1 MAHFKPTNELQN
13 ELIRSIES
21 IIRSWR
27 NTNDI
32 SSPTH
37 FGDIW
42 EEMNKYKYD
51 ERIEISAVDDIAI
64 SLEHILKQIRYID
77 QC

>member
-1 MAHFKPTNELQN
+1 MAHFKPTNELQT

-51 ERIEISAVDDIAI
+51 DRFPADGVDDIATH
-64 SLEHILKQIRYID
+64 LEHIFNQIRCID

>member
-1 MAHFKPTNELQN
+1 MAHFKPTNELQK
-13 ELIRSIES
+13 ELIRSIKL
-21 IIRSWR
+21 IVGSWE

-51 ERIEISAVDDIAI
+51 DRFPPDTANVIAI
-64 SLEHILKQIRYID
+64 YLEHIFKQIRYID